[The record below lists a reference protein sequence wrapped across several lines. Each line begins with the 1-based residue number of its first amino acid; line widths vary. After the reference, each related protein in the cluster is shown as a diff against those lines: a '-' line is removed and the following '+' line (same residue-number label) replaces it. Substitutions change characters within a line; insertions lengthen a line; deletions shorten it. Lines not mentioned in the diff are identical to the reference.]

1 VESSSHI
8 HLLHGTIAMFGVSDH
23 SVKASDISGPLYN
36 HVHIIS
42 WFIAVVEQQL
52 LANTYI

>member
-1 VESSSHI
+1 VESSVHV
-8 HLLHGTIAMFGVSDH
+8 HLLHGTIAMFGVIDH
-23 SVKASDISGPLYN
+23 SAKASDTSGSLYN